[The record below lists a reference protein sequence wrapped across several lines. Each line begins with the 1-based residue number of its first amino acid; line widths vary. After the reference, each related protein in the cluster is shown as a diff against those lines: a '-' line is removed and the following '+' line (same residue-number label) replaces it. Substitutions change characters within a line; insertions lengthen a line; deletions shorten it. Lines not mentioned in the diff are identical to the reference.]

1 MFDAKT
7 NSIYGSHIK
16 YTPKE
21 DLKPGD
27 VFYLPGKDYPEYVED
42 LTTLKEDFGVF
53 VGTSGHYSCSE
64 LANVDEVE
72 VVGNG
77 LEVLAN
83 KWVKYR
89 LDNWYRCVCPTVP
102 PIDIAEQLEDAR
114 KQYLELKAAM
124 KKAENLK
131 THVKGNLSA
140 FARQAE
146 LLKPSYPAGALRHH
160 RPIRHFHYLNSVAV
174 GEMLVMNS
182 TPSHEDGLDS
192 ARNIAIMVTKKRKR
206 SVEFVTLTGVKG
218 LCGEIKHT
226 QKTEKHGV
234 LKVTLDNVNMFCR
247 SIYTTGIVNRRAV
260 QEYISI
266 LLGEERRAQSLL
278 DAYWSTFLDG
288 AMRDLAAE
296 FIQHCEEQEVDN
308 PWKYREGSSFRLAP
322 EFVDDEEVVLH
333 ILHGA
338 CEMATDIFDWAS
350 RIRRGA
356 EYTLERLRIYH
367 PSLKEGA

>member
-53 VGTSGHYSCSE
+53 IGASGHYGCDG

-77 LEVLAN
+77 LEVLAQE
-83 KWVKYR
+83 WVKYR
-89 LDNWYRCVCPTVP
+89 LDNGYHRVWLNVP
-102 PIDIAEQLEDAR
+102 PMDIAEQLDNAR
-114 KQYLELKAAM
+114 KQYSEVEAIMDKADVLK
-124 KKAENLK
+124 K
-131 THVKGNLSA
+131 HVKGNLSA
-140 FARQAE
+140 FAQQAD
-146 LLKPSYPAGALRHH
+146 LLKPHYPAGSLRHH

-192 ARNIAIMVTKKRKR
+192 ARNIAIMITKKRKR

-226 QKTEKHGV
+226 QKAEKHGV
-234 LKVTLDNVNMFCR
+234 LKVTLDKANMFCR
-247 SIYTTGIVNRRAV
+247 SMYTTGIVNRRAI

-266 LLGEERRAQSLL
+266 LLEEERRAQSLL

-288 AMRDLAAE
+288 AMRDLAAD
-296 FIQHCEEQEVDN
+296 FIQYCEEKKVDN

-322 EFVDDEEVVLH
+322 DFVDDEEVVLH

-338 CEMATDIFDWAS
+338 CKMAADIFDWAS
-350 RIRRGA
+350 RMRRGA

>member
-1 MFDAKT
+1 MFDANT
-7 NSIYGSHIK
+7 NSVYSRIK
-16 YTPKE
+16 HTLKE

-53 VGTSGHYSCSE
+53 VRTSGHYGCDG

-77 LEVLAN
+77 LEVLAQE
-83 KWVKYR
+83 WVKYR
-89 LDNWYRCVCPTVP
+89 LDNWYRRVCPTVP
-102 PIDIAEQLEDAR
+102 PIDIAKQLEDAQ

-124 KKAENLK
+124 KKADDLK
-131 THVKGNLSA
+131 KHVKGNLSA

-146 LLKPSYPAGALRHH
+146 LLKPHYPAGALRHH
-160 RPIRHFHYLNSVAV
+160 RPVRHFHYLNSVAV

-182 TPSHEDGLDS
+182 TPANEEGLES
-192 ARNIAIMVTKKRKR
+192 ARNVAIMVTEKRKR
-206 SVEFVTLTGVKG
+206 SVKFVTLTGVKG

-226 QKTEKHGV
+226 QKSEKHGV

-350 RIRRGA
+350 RMRRGA

>member
-1 MFDAKT
+1 MLSTKT
-7 NSIYGSHIK
+7 PSIYNRIK

-27 VFYLPGKDYPEYVED
+27 VFYLPGKNYPEYVED
-42 LTTLKEDFGVF
+42 LTTLKDDFGVF
-53 VGTSGHYSCSE
+53 VRTSGHYGCDG

-77 LEVLAN
+77 LEVLAQE
-83 KWVKYR
+83 WVKYR
-89 LDNWYRCVCPTVP
+89 LDNGYRCVCPTVP
-102 PIDIAEQLEDAR
+102 PTDIAKQLEDTQ

-124 KKAENLK
+124 KKADDLK
-131 THVKGNLSA
+131 KHVKGKLSA
-140 FARQAE
+140 FAQQADS
-146 LLKPSYPAGALRHH
+146 LKPHYPAGSLRHH
-160 RPIRHFHYLNSVAV
+160 RPIRHFHYLNSVAI

-192 ARNIAIMVTKKRKR
+192 ARNIAIMITKKRKR

-218 LCGEIKHT
+218 LCGEIKHS

-234 LKVTLDNVNMFCR
+234 LKVTLDKANMFCR
-247 SIYTTGIVNRRAV
+247 SMYTTGIVNRHAIK
-260 QEYISI
+260 EYINI
-266 LLGEERRAQSLL
+266 LLNEEERTQNML
-278 DAYWSTFLDG
+278 DLYWNTFLDD

-296 FIQHCEEQEVDN
+296 FIQHCEEQEADN

-350 RIRRGA
+350 KMHRGA
-356 EYTLERLRIYH
+356 EYTLERLLMYH

>member
-1 MFDAKT
+1 MLNTKT
-7 NSIYGSHIK
+7 PSIYSRIK

-27 VFYLPGKDYPEYVED
+27 VFYLSGKNYPEYVED

-53 VGTSGHYSCSE
+53 VGTSGHYGCDG
-64 LANVDEVE
+64 LANADEVE
-72 VVGNG
+72 VVGSG
-77 LEVLAN
+77 LGVLAQE
-83 KWVKYR
+83 WVKYR
-89 LDNWYRCVCPTVP
+89 LDNGYRRVWLNVP
-102 PIDIAEQLEDAR
+102 PVDIAEQLDDAR
-114 KQYLELKAAM
+114 KQYSEVEAIMDKADVLK
-124 KKAENLK
+124 K
-131 THVKGNLSA
+131 HVKGKLSA
-140 FARQAE
+140 FAQQAD
-146 LLKPSYPAGALRHH
+146 LLKPHYPAGSLRHH

-192 ARNIAIMVTKKRKR
+192 ARNISIMITKKRKR

-226 QKTEKHGV
+226 QKAEKHGV
-234 LKVTLDNVNMFCR
+234 LKVTLDKANMFCR
-247 SIYTTGIVNRRAV
+247 SMYTTGIVNRRAI

-266 LLGEERRAQSLL
+266 LLDEERRAQSLL

-288 AMRDLAAE
+288 AMRDLAAD
-296 FIQHCEEQEVDN
+296 FIQYCEEQEVDN

-350 RIRRGA
+350 RMRRGA

>member
-1 MFDAKT
+1 MLSTKT
-7 NSIYGSHIK
+7 PSIYNRIK

-27 VFYLPGKDYPEYVED
+27 VFYLSGKNYPEYVED

-53 VGTSGHYSCSE
+53 VGTSGHYGCDG

-77 LEVLAN
+77 LETLAQ

-89 LDNWYRCVCPTVP
+89 LDNGYRRVWLNVP
-102 PIDIAEQLEDAR
+102 PVDISERLEDAR
-114 KQYLELKAAM
+114 KQYSEVKAIMDKADVLK
-124 KKAENLK
+124 K
-131 THVKGNLSA
+131 HVKGKLIA
-140 FARQAE
+140 FAQQADS
-146 LLKPSYPAGALRHH
+146 LKPHYPAGSLRHH
-160 RPIRHFHYLNSVAV
+160 RPIRHFHYLNSVVV

-182 TPSHEDGLDS
+182 TPSNEEGLDS
-192 ARNIAIMVTKKRKR
+192 ARNIAIMITKKRKR
-206 SVEFVTLTGVKG
+206 SVEFMTLTGVKG
-218 LCGEIKHT
+218 LRGEIKHT

-234 LKVTLDNVNMFCR
+234 LKVTLDNANMFCR
-247 SIYTTGIVNRRAV
+247 SIYTTGIVNRRAI

-266 LLGEERRAQSLL
+266 LLDEERRAQSLL

-288 AMRDLAAE
+288 AMRDLAAD
-296 FIQHCEEQEVDN
+296 FIQYCEEKKVDN

-322 EFVDDEEVVLH
+322 DFVDDEEVVLH

-338 CEMATDIFDWAS
+338 CEMAADIFDWAS
-350 RIRRGA
+350 RMRRGA